1 MADFLAGVICAG
13 SLTAALFFLR
23 FWRGSG
29 DRLFALFALA
39 FAMMGANRL
48 LLTVLGE
55 ENEARTYAYLIR
67 LAAFVVIIVAIVD
80 KNRVRRR
87 P

>member
-1 MADFLAGVICAG
+1 MAEFLSGVVCAG

-39 FAMMGANRL
+39 FAMMGGNRL

-80 KNRVRRR
+80 KNRAGRR